1 MAQSILIVGGGQG
14 IGLETTKAILSQ
26 ASPTA
31 RIVAFGLHADPEL
44 DSLSNAYSDR
54 VKTVIGDVTSASDR
68 SKAVE
73 TCVKEFGGIDT
84 LVYTAGVITPIQRI
98 EKVDMEAVKKAYDVN
113 VFGTMAMVGLEMP
126 IDMADEC

>member
-31 RIVAFGLHADPEL
+31 RIAVFGLHADAEL
-44 DSLSNAYSDR
+44 DSLTKAHSDR
-54 VKTVIGDVTSASDR
+54 IRTVIGDVTSASDR
-68 SKAVE
+68 LKAVE

-98 EKVDMEAVKKAYDVN
+98 ENVDLDAVKKAYDVN
-113 VFGTMAMVGLEMP
+113 VFGTMAMVSF
-126 IDMADEC
+126 